1 MLGVML
7 FLVMPLPI
15 ALYWLMARVTT
26 RAIAL
31 QECHIRVLS
40 TPMGSKCTDTA
51 CITSAGTL
59 WNGAGIGMANISL
72 LLRITL
78 QLIRV
83 GRLRDFRELFAAAVG
98 SLMRVVA
105 ALHIGRLPIRA
116 PRMMAWA
123 LDAYEDAAD

>member
-1 MLGVML
+1 
-7 FLVMPLPI
+7 
-15 ALYWLMARVTT
+15 
-26 RAIAL
+26 
-31 QECHIRVLS
+31 
-40 TPMGSKCTDTA
+40 
-51 CITSAGTL
+51 
-59 WNGAGIGMANISL
+59 MANISL